1 MITAENKVFI
11 GLSVIIK
18 NVYLVGESNFRL
30 SNFWLVEGDSPH
42 LPSSENSQLQYLYA
56 WKISKN
62 IKSISLYL
70 KV

>member
-42 LPSSENSQLQYLYA
+42 LPSRENSQLQYSQ
-56 WKISKN
+56 ISKN